1 MIIVM
6 KPNAQEEQIQ
16 KISNLLSSLDL
27 GVHISKGQERTIIG
41 VIGDKRK
48 LRNVPLELM
57 PGVDKL
63 VPIVES
69 YKLSGKTF
77 KPDETVIKTG
87 GISIGGTS
95 FVVMAG
101 PCAVE
106 SEEQIFKAAGI
117 VKQSGANILRGGTF
131 KPRTSPYSFQG
142 LEEKGLKYLE
152 RAGKEYGLLTITEV
166 TSEKA
171 VETAYDYV
179 DFFQVGARN
188 AQNFQLLREVG
199 RAKKPVVYKRGPS
212 MTIEEW
218 LNAAEYIMSEGNY
231 SVILCERGI
240 RTFENATRYTLDL
253 SAVPMVKSLSH
264 LPVIVDPSHAVGR
277 ANLVSP
283 MALASLAA
291 GADGI
296 IVEVH
301 PSPIDALSDA
311 AQQLDP
317 VQFSELMQKIKAV
330 VGVVGK
336 TLKEDQWKA

>member
-6 KPNAQEEQIQ
+6 KPNAPEEQID
-16 KISNLLSSLDL
+16 KIAKLLGSLDL

-41 VIGDKRK
+41 VIGDKRR
-48 LRNVPLELM
+48 LRDVPIDLM

-77 KPDETVIKTG
+77 KQDPTIIELDGLKLGGDEFI
-87 GISIGGTS
+87 
-95 FVVMAG
+95 VMAG

-106 SEEQIFKAAGI
+106 SEEQIFESARI
-117 VKQSGANILRGGTF
+117 VSTYGARILRGGTF

-142 LEEKGLKYLE
+142 LEEKGLRYLE

-166 TSEKA
+166 TSERA
-171 VETAYDYV
+171 VEIAFDYV
-179 DFFQVGARN
+179 DLFQIGARN
-188 AQNFQLLREVG
+188 SQNFMLLREIG
-199 RAKKPVVYKRGPS
+199 RAKKPVVFKRGPS
-212 MTIEEW
+212 TTIEEW

-240 RTFENATRYTLDL
+240 RTFENATRNTLDI
-253 SAVPMVKSLSH
+253 SAVPVVKSLSH
-264 LPVIVDPSHAVGR
+264 LPIIVDPSHSTGKAS
-277 ANLVSP
+277 LVAP
-283 MALASLAA
+283 LALAGAAA

-301 PSPIDALSDA
+301 PNPMEALSDA
-311 AQQLDP
+311 SQQLDP
-317 VQFSELMQKIKAV
+317 EGFRDLMKKLRIVA
-330 VGVVGK
+330 GAVGK
-336 TLKEDQWKA
+336 SMGVIPDE

>member
-6 KPNAQEEQIQ
+6 KPNVPEEQIQ
-16 KISNLLSSLDL
+16 KISSLLSSLDL

-77 KPDETVIKTG
+77 KPEETVIQTG
-87 GISIGGTS
+87 QISIGGSS
-95 FVVMAG
+95 FTVMAG

-117 VKQSGANILRGGTF
+117 IKQYGANILRGGTF

-152 RAGKEYGLLTITEV
+152 RAAKEYGLLTITEV

-199 RAKKPVVYKRGPS
+199 RSKKPVVYKRGPS

-253 SAVPMVKSLSH
+253 SAVPVVKSLSH

-277 ANLVSP
+277 AHLVSP
-283 MALASLAA
+283 MALASLAC

-317 VQFSELMQKIKAV
+317 NQFSDLMKKIKAV

-336 TLKEDQWKA
+336 TL